1 MGLFNKNTSAG
12 NAAAGNAKKAAKPSE
27 LAKTLDES
35 VWASSENDFKQNK
48 SFIIRDADGSTKYV
62 ALLFDTMQ
70 VGGIAGKA
78 ARRDE
83 SKGSLIEAIK
93 TGRVKTYLRIEMLC
107 DNCIL
112 IIPDEE
118 TILNMDEFALFA
130 NVTFTICTVD
140 TNGLVTAKTMNG
152 TDADDDPE
160 MVVDFKT
167 VKNAVLNKKG
177 ADALFSKATAGDV
190 YGGSE
195 TADDAPDTSSDD
207 MFNNGSSGASASDD
221 DAEELPDDFDE
232 PDDLPDDLPEDL
244 PDDEDIPDI
253 DDDDLGSSVDDDF
266 DELGAAQPDDSYT
279 DDSANDILGHDD
291 GSEADAQAVTAY
303 SDVTSEVVD
312 DFISHRYYSDDLNL
326 EISTDAF
333 DTHFMHGNPY
343 VPFNENRG
351 EGWLNEY
358 LSNFSRDANVRME
371 RLHNENLYR
380 LRDTYL
386 RIIRKNCESIVK
398 NLDFSDENTQYGR
411 IRAAIERNKNVNEA
425 SLPEIIAE
433 RREALE
439 QKWYEEL
446 EQYAESAALEAKK
459 AYEDEH
465 RQQHDR
471 MINDIDHEARDEIE
485 REYQN
490 GLRHVNDDRRREA
503 GKLLDLAVSEAL
515 KEVAKLY
522 DSALEAEQKEYL
534 RLQNEMTRFIDANR
548 KDEKVR
554 IEVLAE
560 ENRQVRRANEVRK
573 EYTAKIKV
581 MSAEFDMKKTMLQA
595 DIDRMN
601 REHDEELK
609 NYEREWSDK
618 VQDQKDRAAELEAR
632 IDDLLKQYAEL
643 DEKKTQ
649 EFADRMEALKQENK
663 MKDENIEHI
672 VITHKRSNLI
682 SIFLVVAILIASIGI
697 GFMIGS
703 LANIRNSSNIEQD
716 LIYQQYQEEA
726 NRTSNDKPSES
737 PTENTESDSVD

>member
-1 MGLFNKNTSAG
+1 MGLFNKNAPAG
-12 NAAAGNAKKAAKPSE
+12 NATAGNAKKVVKPSE

-48 SFIIRDADGSTKYV
+48 SFIIRDSDGSTKYV
-62 ALLFDTMQ
+62 ALLFNTMQ

-140 TNGLVTAKTMNG
+140 TNGLVVAKTMNG
-152 TDADDDPE
+152 TDANDDPE

-195 TADDAPDTSSDD
+195 IADDIPDTPSDD
-207 MFNNGSSGASASDD
+207 MFNNGSSGAAASDD

-253 DDDDLGSSVDDDF
+253 DDEDLGSSVDDDF
-266 DELGAAQPDDSYT
+266 DELGAAQPDDSYA

-291 GSEADAQAVTAY
+291 GSEADAQAATAY

-446 EQYAESAALEAKK
+446 EQCAESAALEAKK
-459 AYEDEH
+459 AYEEEH

-672 VITHKRSNLI
+672 VTTHKRSNLI

-716 LIYQQYQEEA
+716 LIYQQYQEEV